1 MTRQLNEV
9 GIGAERVLGAS
20 IGALEAAFKQPGP
33 SIAGL
38 VALAKAQ
45 KLRGFS
51 SDIEARGSALD
62 FTCYLAKLRAALRPG
77 GARLTMYNNNAWDSL
92 INDFVHVSRPTNPM
106 GLMANSTQCR
116 YCVCSCNTAS
126 TASWTVTRVRVA
138 SPDTAFTPAP

>member
-33 SIAGL
+33 SIAGF

-62 FTCYLAKLRAALRPG
+62 FTCYLAKLRAALRLV
-77 GARLTMYNNNAWDSL
+77 GARLTMYNNAWDSL

-106 GLMANSTQCR
+106 ARRCTLRLRAT
-116 YCVCSCNTAS
+116 
-126 TASWTVTRVRVA
+126 
-138 SPDTAFTPAP
+138 